1 MSKKVKIPGYAKR
14 EFYGNGIEYRPYTE
28 ALTGDQ
34 TSVNPANTIFTL
46 NGFVI
51 TTNFDPKPDKTFITS
66 KYSKFSTLEDL
77 GVDVE
82 TNQALFNK
90 NNKTKLNLDP
100 TKISNFA
107 YFGSAKEFIR
117 VSLEDI
123 IMRFPASLYI
133 NTIDKI
139 SNQNTGYT
147 VENYTYDSLLNTSKF
162 KINVNYIF
170 NTFNLIYLSSGEII
184 SNFTTINDLKNLSTN
199 YNDYIISNENG
210 DFTVIGFTGSTSQYN
225 DYIYLEVNGDSF
237 PDGVSALSKEYHIKP
252 NENKQELFYN
262 SLDTFQNNLLN
273 RLSYPK
279 YKSTFRYSIK
289 NESGVIIKTQQN
301 LIWPTTDGYNI
312 DFDSTKYLTFVGNL
326 VAIAEASD
334 NTNSDLMVRFLTSD
348 SISSFDTTS
357 DDEDETGQ
365 KMTKTL
371 RIYGRQFDEIKK
383 YIDGLAFAN
392 TVTYDKRDN
401 TPDVT
406 LKNIAYTLGWDLT
419 SSIQDNDLIKNYLTK
434 SESTYSGTSR
444 GLTPYEAEIELW
456 RRLILN
462 SAWLWKSKGTRK
474 GIEFLF
480 NFIGTPD
487 GLITFKEHV
496 YVANKPLDINLVKE
510 TLEKIT
516 GDSDITNITIDDN
529 GYPKCLKDTPE
540 MYFQKGG
547 LWYRETAG
555 KNSHVDILYGNNPH
569 IGPYDGGNEYINQ
582 FRTLVPNFSAT
593 TITEEVITTGSTNL
607 FVNYNSGFINNT
619 PLTDPLYVDIQVLDI
634 NDNDDQNSFYNLT
647 STIIN
652 DPFPRPDETNCGC
665 EISGDDLALRLDSNL
680 TFADGRN
687 YKRNIILN
695 TDGNDGSTFY
705 VTENQKCNLEIKFDY
720 LISHFC
726 DNILDG
732 VNSTLESINIA
743 IATEEATIN
752 SLTIDLN
759 NQYDYLATLTG
770 QTQTPLVIA
779 QIAATEF
786 QILTLT
792 NSINSSQNS
801 LDNQQAILDSFN
813 NMPITSILGNFNLK
827 VLLNKVIPQPGPGI
841 PFTIYDKLAE
851 YTVLD
856 IVDFNE
862 YITNNTNTG
871 ILFSGGSCD
880 NLITAIKT
888 ELSGNCGIVSGET
901 FNSTWKTFETIISDE
916 SILSG
921 ITNEKI
927 KISLVVDWTTPYYF
941 AFNGYDKISILL
953 DRIQLNKICTNLEK
967 TNITLTKSPGFE
979 LERVVDNKKS
989 WTNES
994 NTRNYDLKYRETN
1007 YNVSDERLVINS
1019 KELDLDI
1026 DGAHAI
1032 ESNLF
1037 SYVDN
1042 NINIKIRFDDNGFY
1056 SGYTGYVFSSAHGLS
1071 KGDVINVVQDAGAV
1085 NIFYDGITTIIDVPS
1100 TTEIVTDKLWGVSTI
1115 ANPGYIYPYT
1125 VPLLTSDISNLTT
1138 VEEFIKIVVS
1148 ELIDVKTRKVIGS
1161 YPTLRQLYD
1170 KYLDYVSDG
1179 CSTCPESSK
1188 YNYVDLKTFSE
1199 LIGNY
1204 WIDLVEQF
1212 IPATTIWGSTNVYR
1226 NTEFDAQKFKYKKYN
1241 TFFGGTL
1248 QQPITN
1254 VDFVTGITIEN
1265 NVEIIVTD
1273 ITNEVTVNNCVVQSL
1288 PTQTLSGITI
1298 CNINY
1303 GSEFIGPITI
1313 L

>member
-1 MSKKVKIPGYAKR
+1 MAKKVKIPGYAKR
-14 EFYGNGIEYRPYTE
+14 EFYSDNIEYRPYTE
-28 ALTGDQ
+28 SLTGDQ
-34 TSVNPANTIFTL
+34 TSVNPDNTIFTL

-51 TTNFDPKPDKTFITS
+51 TTNFDPKTSKTFST
-66 KYSKFSTLEDL
+66 SKFSKLYSMEDL
-77 GVDVE
+77 GVNEE
-82 TNQALFNK
+82 TNELIFN
-90 NNKTKLNLDP
+90 NNGNAKLNLDS
-100 TKISNFA
+100 TKMSNFA
-107 YFGSAKEFIR
+107 YFGSAKEFVR

-123 IMRFPASLYI
+123 IIRFPASLYI

-147 VENYTYDSLLNTSKF
+147 VENYSYDSLLDKSSF
-162 KINVNYIF
+162 KINVNYVF
-170 NTFNLIYLSSGEII
+170 NTFNLNYLSNGEII
-184 SNFTTINDLKNLSTN
+184 SNFTTTNNLKNLSTN
-199 YNDYIISNENG
+199 YTSYMVSNETG
-210 DFTVIGFTGSTSQYN
+210 DFSIIGFTGSTNEYN
-225 DYIYLEVNGDSF
+225 DYIYLEVNGDAF
-237 PDGVSALSKEYHIKP
+237 PQGVSFLSKEYHIKP
-252 NENKQELFYN
+252 TEENQELFYN
-262 SLDTFQNNLLN
+262 SLDSFQNNLLN

-279 YKSTFRYSIK
+279 YKSTFSYSIK
-289 NESGVIIKTQQN
+289 TDSGVIIKTQQN
-301 LIWPTTDGYNI
+301 LTWPTTDGYNI
-312 DFDSTKYLTFVGNL
+312 DFDSTKYLTFAENL
-326 VAIAEASD
+326 VTIAEASD
-334 NTNSDLMVRFLTSD
+334 STNSDLMVRFLTSE

-357 DDEDETGQ
+357 EDEDESGQ

-383 YIDGLAFAN
+383 YIDGLAYAN
-392 TVTYDKRDN
+392 TVTYNKKDN
-401 TPDVT
+401 TPDIT
-406 LKNIAYTLGWDLT
+406 LKNIAYALGWDLT

-434 SESTYSGTSR
+434 NESTYSGTSR

-496 YVANKPLDINLVKE
+496 YVANKALDINLVQAA
-510 TLEKIT
+510 LENIL
-516 GDSDITNITIDDN
+516 GDSDITDITIDSE
-529 GYPKCLKDTPE
+529 GYPKCLKDTST

-555 KNSHVDILYGNNPH
+555 SNSHIDILYGNNPH

-582 FRTLVPNFSAT
+582 FRTLIPDFSAT
-593 TITEEVITTGSTNL
+593 TIVEEVITTGTTNL
-607 FVNYNSGFINNT
+607 FVNYNGGYINNT
-619 PLTDPLYVDIQVLDI
+619 PLTSEIYIKGNTLTVEGSVTPNNYYGL
-634 NDNDDQNSFYNLT
+634 NS
-647 STIIN
+647 SIIN
-652 DPFPRPDETNCGC
+652 DPFPTPDETNCGC
-665 EISGDDLALRLDSNL
+665 EISGDDLALRIDSTLNNKSAGVNL
-680 TFADGRN
+680 RE
-687 YKRNIILN
+687 IILN
-695 TDGNDGSTFY
+695 TNGNDGSVYY
-705 VTENQKCNLEIKFDY
+705 VTDNDKCNLNIKFNY
-720 LISHFC
+720 LISHQC
-726 DNILDG
+726 DNILTG
-732 VNSTLESINIA
+732 VNAMKDKINNNIVAAQVELNSVTILLDSRREALALLKAQATQSPHIPILEKSINDLELQVTYNENL
-743 IATEEATIN
+743 IAT
-752 SLTIDLN
+752 
-759 NQYDYLATLTG
+759 NQTLLA
-770 QTQTPLVIA
+770 
-779 QIAATEF
+779 
-786 QILTLT
+786 
-792 NSINSSQNS
+792 
-801 LDNQQAILDSFN
+801 SFN
-813 NMPITSILGNFNLK
+813 NTPISYILGNLNVK
-827 VLLNKVIPQPGPGI
+827 VALDKVIPNQTSSHERI
-841 PFTIYDKLAE
+841 AE

-856 IVDFNE
+856 IVNLSD

-880 NLITAIKT
+880 NLITAIKE
-888 ELSGNCGIVSGET
+888 ELGDNCGIISGDT
-901 FNSTWKTFETIISDE
+901 FNSNWKTFETTISTE
-916 SILSG
+916 SILSV

-927 KISLVVDWTTPYYF
+927 KLSLIIDWVTPLE
-941 AFNGYDKISILL
+941 FNDYDKISILL
-953 DRIQLNKICTNLEK
+953 DRIELNQLCTTLEK

-979 LERVVDNKKS
+979 LERIVDNKKS
-989 WTNES
+989 WTNADE
-994 NTRNYDLKYRETN
+994 NRNYDLKFRETN
-1007 YNVSDERLVINS
+1007 YNVNNDKLVINS

-1056 SGYTGYVFSSAHGLS
+1056 SGYTGFVFATAHGLS

-1100 TTEIVTDKLWGVSTI
+1100 TTEIVTDKLWGASTI
-1115 ANPGYIYPYT
+1115 ANPGYVYPYT
-1125 VPLLTSDISNLTT
+1125 VPLITSDISNLTT

-1179 CSTCPESSK
+1179 CSVCPDSSK

-1226 NTEFDAQKFKYKKYN
+1226 NTEFDAQKFKYKKYS

-1248 QQPITN
+1248 QNPELN
-1254 VDFVTGITIEN
+1254 NDKFVSGITIEN
-1265 NVEIIVTD
+1265 NVEIITTD

-1303 GSEFIGPITI
+1303 GSEFIGGIFISTTNFSGATN
-1313 L
+1313 